1 MNPYINMTYLL
12 CRISGEDYRLSYSE
26 YYGTA
31 GDALVSANGK
41 PFSTYDKDQDNSILY
56 NCAKLHRVRMI
67 RRSKLPGVIHGLKE
81 VISPLRIKT
90 KWASQRVMGHEFVK
104 FQCAS
109 SLKHQSCVPVTV

>member
-1 MNPYINMTYLL
+1 MTYLL

-67 RRSKLPGVIHGLKE
+67 RRSKLPGVMRDSHYIILN
-81 VISPLRIKT
+81 SPIF
-90 KWASQRVMGHEFVK
+90 WII
-104 FQCAS
+104 FQDMPS
-109 SLKHQSCVPVTV
+109 RWE

>member
-1 MNPYINMTYLL
+1 MSQYIIMTHLL

-67 RRSKLPGVIHGLKE
+67 RRSKLPGVMSDSHYTILNRPLFFDHIPGL
-81 VISPLRIKT
+81 
-90 KWASQRVMGHEFVK
+90 AF
-104 FQCAS
+104 
-109 SLKHQSCVPVTV
+109 SLEMRGQS

>member
-1 MNPYINMTYLL
+1 MSQYIIMTHLL

-67 RRSKLPGVIHGLKE
+67 RRSKLPGVMSDSSTILNHIPGL
-81 VISPLRIKT
+81 
-90 KWASQRVMGHEFVK
+90 AF
-104 FQCAS
+104 
-109 SLKHQSCVPVTV
+109 SLGMRGQS